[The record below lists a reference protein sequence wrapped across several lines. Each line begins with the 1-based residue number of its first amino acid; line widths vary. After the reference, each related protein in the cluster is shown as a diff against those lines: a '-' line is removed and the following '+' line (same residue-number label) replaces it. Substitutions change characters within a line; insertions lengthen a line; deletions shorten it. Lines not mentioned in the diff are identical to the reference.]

1 MNELKKYLTINSIFS
16 AISGLT
22 MLLFSSNL
30 NKLFNIDNVYV
41 FPVIGGNLLFFA
53 AFVWFISSRQLTN
66 KIMVTA
72 ITALDAI
79 WVLGSFAIVLL
90 KLFDLSNNGYI
101 VISSVALWIAFLAY
115 KQFRNIGRK

>member
-16 AISGLT
+16 SISGLT
-22 MLLFSSNL
+22 MLLFSTNL

-41 FPVIGGNLLFFA
+41 FPVIGGNLLVFA
-53 AFVWFISSRQLTN
+53 AFVWFVSSRQLTN
-66 KIMVTA
+66 KIMVTT

-90 KLFDLSNNGYI
+90 KVFDLSNNGYI

>member
-1 MNELKKYLTINSIFS
+1 MKELKKYLTINSSFS

-22 MLLFSSNL
+22 MLLFSTNL

-53 AFVWFISSRQLTN
+53 AFVWFVSSRQLTN
-66 KIMVTA
+66 KIMVTT

-79 WVLGSFAIVLL
+79 WVLGSFAIVFI

-101 VISSVALWIAFLAY
+101 VISCVALWIAFLAY